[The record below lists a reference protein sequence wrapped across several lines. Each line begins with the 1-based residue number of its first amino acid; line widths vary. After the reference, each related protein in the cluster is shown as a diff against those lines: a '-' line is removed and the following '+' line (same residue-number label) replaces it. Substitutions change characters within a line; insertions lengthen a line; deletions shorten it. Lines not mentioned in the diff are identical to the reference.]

1 MEVFVHAC
9 LYGVVAGAAWTYG
22 RESPSHRVIA
32 LLFAWELVADM
43 LRLLIGPALDQ
54 ASIPYRDGLL
64 VLYYVDHALVASFRF
79 AVLAACL
86 RVFSQAPARFAAYVF
101 AVTVAGLVILKQAT
115 DTSLV
120 PVHAAIAAITTALSW
135 ALAIRAVLAP
145 ADRLQSPDGAHV
157 VLLMVLALLLAKV
170 CLHYFGPVE
179 DTWADVLVSDTFVHG
194 LIAIGYVGALVR
206 VGVRRW
212 RAS

>member
-1 MEVFVHAC
+1 MEIVVHAC
-9 LYGVVAGAAWTYG
+9 LYGLVAGAAWTYG
-22 RESPSHRVIA
+22 RESPPHRVIA
-32 LLFAWELVADM
+32 YLFGWELVADM
-43 LRLLIGPALDQ
+43 LRLLIGPELDQ
-54 ASIPYRDGLL
+54 ASVPYRDGIL
-64 VLYYVDHALVASFRF
+64 VLYYFDHALVASFRF

-86 RVFSQAPARFAAYVF
+86 RVFTQTPARYAAYAFAA
-101 AVTVAGLVILKQAT
+101 TVAGLVILKQAT
-115 DTSLV
+115 NTSLV
-120 PVHAAIAAITTALSW
+120 PVHAAIAAITTAASS

-145 ADRLQSPDGAHV
+145 AERLQSPNGAHL
-157 VLLMVLALLLAKV
+157 VLLAILALLLAKV

-179 DTWADVLVSDTFVHG
+179 DTWAEVLVSDTFVHG